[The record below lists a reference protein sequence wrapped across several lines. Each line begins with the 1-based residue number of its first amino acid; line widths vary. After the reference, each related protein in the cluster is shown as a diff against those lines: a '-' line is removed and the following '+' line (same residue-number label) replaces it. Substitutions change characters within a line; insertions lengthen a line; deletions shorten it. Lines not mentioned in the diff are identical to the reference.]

1 MTLRVITK
9 KMVKLSSEHYESLYR
24 TIDLQMPPE
33 IDFSNVMVLGVEVVD
48 DATNTDVGPT
58 AVEELPETE

>member
-1 MTLRVITK
+1 
-9 KMVKLSSEHYESLYR
+9 
-24 TIDLQMPPE
+24 MPPE